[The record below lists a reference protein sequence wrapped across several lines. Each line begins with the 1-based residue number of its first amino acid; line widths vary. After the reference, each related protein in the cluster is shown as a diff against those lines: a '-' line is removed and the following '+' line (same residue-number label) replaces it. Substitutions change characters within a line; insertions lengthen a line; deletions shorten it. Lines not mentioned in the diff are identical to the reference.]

1 MVVRRRQPS
10 TMVDET
16 NDHEASVPIEGE
28 CCHIQNDFWSICLL
42 LILYLLQ
49 GIPLGLTAAV
59 PLILQADS
67 TTPDYQKQATFSL
80 ALWPF
85 SLKILWA
92 PLVDAIYSSRFGRR
106 KSWLIPIQ
114 YAIGIDLLVLASHV
128 DDWLGREPGNPSGKL
143 GVANP
148 VNVYALTAAF
158 FGLTLLAAT
167 QDIVVDGW
175 ALTMLSRRN
184 VAWAS
189 TCNTV
194 GQPLGYVVAYLV
206 FIILESADISNTY
219 LRTTPVPDRGL
230 VTFSG
235 FLYFWGVVFMVATT
249 LVAVLKHE
257 ENSTVTKPVQD
268 CLDGVAQ
275 TVSNAHAVKR
285 LKARLKSSRIR
296 ARNRNAVVELTEP
309 TVDPDEDNDEVT
321 QATTIHTEEDEDAR
335 DFHPNALTTDAT
347 RTSSGV
353 IEVFP
358 DDRVEPPSDSQVAS
372 ELSLIDTYRI
382 TISVLCLKPL
392 LKYIAMLFVVR
403 ACFAPV
409 DTTLTLKL
417 IERGFQKGSIAFL
430 TLASLPLQALLPLF
444 ITRWTNGPKPLG
456 VFIMVAVPRL
466 IYSGLAIPLL
476 YCVSYFRQIVPSQP
490 ATATGFMNLTMTMN
504 GSFSMPHL
512 DHGPHYAFSK
522 TFYFLFLIYS
532 IIGSVFSNFM
542 FVSQMAFHARISDP
556 IVGGSYMTLL
566 NTAANLAGSLPQ
578 TVCLSLIEPL
588 SVQNCQDA
596 DLVKAGLASLS
607 GFMTPGG
614 VNKTLMSSSIPSREE
629 LEQLGQLWLSQNATC
644 SRARGVRACH
654 VAGGECVS
662 TVDGF
667 YVLVLLG
674 IVVGLLVFP
683 TILRPL
689 AHQLDALPLSAFS
702 FRPSALCPTLARRLR
717 LYRLSRHRR
726 SSNSK

>member
-1 MVVRRRQPS
+1 MVVRRRQSS

-16 NDHEASVPIEGE
+16 NDHEASIPIEGE

-92 PLVDAIYSSRFGRR
+92 PLVDAIYSTRFGRR

-219 LRTTPVPDRGL
+219 LRSTPVPDRGL

-285 LKARLKSSRIR
+285 LKARLKSPRIR
-296 ARNRNAVVELTEP
+296 ARNRNAVLELTEP
-309 TVDPDEDNDEVT
+309 TVDHDEDNDEVT

-335 DFHPNALTTDAT
+335 EFHPNTLATDAT
-347 RTSSGV
+347 GTSSGV

-358 DDRVEPPSDSQVAS
+358 DDRVEHPSDSQVAS

-382 TISVLCLKPL
+382 TISVLCLRPL

-403 ACFAPV
+403 NC
-409 DTTLTLKL
+409 
-417 IERGFQKGSIAFL
+417 
-430 TLASLPLQALLPLF
+430 SLFTYPHLPSHHLHRTHH
-444 ITRWTNGPKPLG
+444 ICGH
-456 VFIMVAVPRL
+456 RL

-476 YCVSYFRQIVPSQP
+476 YCVSYFRQIVPGQP
-490 ATATGFMNLTMTMN
+490 ATAAGFMNHTVAMN

-512 DHGPHYAFSK
+512 DHGSHYAFSK
-522 TFYFLFLIYS
+522 TFYFLFLVYS

-596 DLVKAGLASLS
+596 DVLKAGLASLS

-614 VNKTLMSSSIPSREE
+614 INKTLMSSSIPSREE

-674 IVVGLLVFP
+674 IVVGLLVIP

-717 LYRLSRHRR
+717 LHRLSRRRR